1 MTDYEDRMNKEGKF
15 IEANLASQK
24 ISELK
29 RTKDLKIIKS
39 AENRQIEEKN
49 VLENKQYNE
58 LNQFNEEMDEKFK
71 QLNDRFASLQS
82 QLFDKHQNEIK
93 QYIEKFENET
103 NRTTPKPSKELITLN
118 KQMDLYAKKKDYQNA
133 HDIQVKIM
141 KLSKKEKEGF
151 LKQRASKLNQE
162 IQNIKQRQANEMTAL
177 SLKLEN
183 QYNEFKKERA
193 INLEKIFL
201 KYKIQVRGLTEAHQ
215 HEKNCFEK
223 ILNGKANNMTIR
235 PLSNIPSNIS

>member
-1 MTDYEDRMNKEGKF
+1 MTDYEERMNKEGKF
-15 IEANLASQK
+15 IEANLANQK

-29 RTKDLKIIKS
+29 RTRDLKMIKA

-71 QLNDRFASLQS
+71 QLNDKFALLQS
-82 QLFDKHQNEIK
+82 QLFDKQQNEIK
-93 QYIEKFENET
+93 QFIEHFENET
-103 NRTTPKPSKELITLN
+103 TRTTPKPSKELITLN

-141 KLSKKEKEGF
+141 KLSKKEKGDF

-177 SLKLEN
+177 NLKLES
-183 QYNEFKKERA
+183 QYN
-193 INLEKIFL
+193 
-201 KYKIQVRGLTEAHQ
+201 
-215 HEKNCFEK
+215 
-223 ILNGKANNMTIR
+223 
-235 PLSNIPSNIS
+235 

>member
-1 MTDYEDRMNKEGKF
+1 MTDYEERMNKEGKF
-15 IEANLASQK
+15 IEANLANQK

-29 RTKDLKIIKS
+29 RTRDLKMIKA

-71 QLNDRFASLQS
+71 QLNDKFALLQS

-93 QYIEKFENET
+93 QFIEQFENET
-103 NRTTPKPSKELITLN
+103 TRTTPKPSKELITLN

-141 KLSKKEKEGF
+141 KLSKKEKGDF

-177 SLKLEN
+177 NLKLES
-183 QYNEFKKERA
+183 QCNEFQKERA

-215 HEKNCFEK
+215 HEKTCFEK
-223 ILNGKANNMTIR
+223 ILRGKSNNLTIK
-235 PLSNIPSNIS
+235 PLSNIPSAVS

>member
-1 MTDYEDRMNKEGKF
+1 MTDYEERMNKEGKF
-15 IEANLASQK
+15 IEANLANQK

-29 RTKDLKIIKS
+29 RTRDLKMIKA

-71 QLNDRFASLQS
+71 QLNDKFALLQS

-93 QYIEKFENET
+93 QFIEQFENET
-103 NRTTPKPSKELITLN
+103 TRTTPKPAKELITLN

-141 KLSKKEKEGF
+141 KLSKKEKGDF

-177 SLKLEN
+177 NLKLES

-215 HEKNCFEK
+215 HEKTCFEK
-223 ILNGKANNMTIR
+223 ILRGKSNNLTIK
-235 PLSNIPSNIS
+235 PLSNIPSAVS

>member
-1 MTDYEDRMNKEGKF
+1 MTDYEERMNKEGKF
-15 IEANLASQK
+15 IEANLANQK

-29 RTKDLKIIKS
+29 RTRDLKMIQA

-71 QLNDRFASLQS
+71 QLNDKFALLQS

-93 QYIEKFENET
+93 QFIEQFENET
-103 NRTTPKPSKELITLN
+103 TRTTPKPSKELITLN

-141 KLSKKEKEGF
+141 KLSKKEKGDF

-177 SLKLEN
+177 NLKLES

-215 HEKNCFEK
+215 HEKTCFEK
-223 ILNGKANNMTIR
+223 ILRGKSNNLTIK
-235 PLSNIPSNIS
+235 PLSNIPSAVS